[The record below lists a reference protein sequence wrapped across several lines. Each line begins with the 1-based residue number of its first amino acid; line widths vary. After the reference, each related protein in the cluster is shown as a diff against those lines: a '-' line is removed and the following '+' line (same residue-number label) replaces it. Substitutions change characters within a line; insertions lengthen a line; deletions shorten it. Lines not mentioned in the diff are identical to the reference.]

1 MAKFDFSKLK
11 QLPPE
16 NRIKAIQ
23 KLEEEL
29 HKLINARQNEI
40 EEAKSLLE
48 EAKHEMQV
56 LEDIETPAV
65 REVEVQK
72 LFESEQEKSIEKKS
86 ELEDIAQEAS
96 RGLSTE
102 QESYAGFLAQEQ
114 SVDQIHN
121 RLYEIR
127 QEQTKTGVE
136 TFYQTAFINA
146 AEQAI
151 NLKKMHGNYKSG
163 SKSEAMMTASE
174 RLIQYLK

>member
-40 EEAKSLLE
+40 EEAQSLLE

-56 LEDIETPAV
+56 LEDIETPAIK
-65 REVEVQK
+65 EVEVQK
-72 LFESEQEKSIEKKS
+72 LFESEQEKSVEKKA

-121 RLYEIR
+121 KLYEIR
-127 QEQTKTGVE
+127 QEQTKTGIE
-136 TFYQTAFINA
+136 TFYQTSFVNA
-146 AEQAI
+146 AERAMHI
-151 NLKKMHGNYKSG
+151 KRMHGSYESG
-163 SKSEAMMTASE
+163 SKNEATMTASE